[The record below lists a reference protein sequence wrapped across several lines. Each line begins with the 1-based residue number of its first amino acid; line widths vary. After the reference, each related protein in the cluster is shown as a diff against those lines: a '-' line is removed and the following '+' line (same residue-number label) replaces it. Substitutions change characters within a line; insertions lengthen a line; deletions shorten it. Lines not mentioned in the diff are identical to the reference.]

1 MSDTGTV
8 LGVDCY
14 ELWHAG
20 EVLLP
25 DIAGEFFLA
34 SGGVVPGD
42 AHYGFQR
49 AAGIGLGAD
58 GAYGAWSSLCDTLDQ
73 ALNDTGQNLAD
84 VGVALRLA
92 AETYAKTDAEA
103 QAEYDKRRK
112 ELG

>member
-20 EVLLP
+20 NTLLP
-25 DIAGEFFLA
+25 NVAGEFFLA
-34 SGGVVPGD
+34 SAGVTPGD

-58 GAYGAWSSLCDTLDQ
+58 GAYGPWSSLCGTLDQ

-92 AETYAKTDAEA
+92 ADTYAKTDARA
-103 QAEYDKRRK
+103 QQEYDKRKK